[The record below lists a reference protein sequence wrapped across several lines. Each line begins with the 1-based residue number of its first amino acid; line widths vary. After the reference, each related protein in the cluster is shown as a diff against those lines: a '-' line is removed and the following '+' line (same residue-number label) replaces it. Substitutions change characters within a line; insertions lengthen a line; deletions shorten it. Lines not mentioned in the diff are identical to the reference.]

1 MINASKRTLSG
12 AVLISLALILGLILP
27 ASPASSY
34 ALATWSGPFA
44 VSVPGVA
51 TYDPI
56 IRLSSDGTMATAL
69 WRSFNGTS
77 SIKTA
82 SARLSGGTAT
92 WGQITDLTPPDFN
105 ANAGADLALSGDGSR
120 AVAVWTGG
128 DSGAGVTKSASAAI
142 VGDSATWGS
151 AQPISPVGL
160 VTAAP
165 SVLIS
170 ADGTRATAAWLA
182 GENQQIGL
190 ETASA
195 VVSGTSSTWG
205 AVVELVAPSSTVP
218 YCDLGLSADGTRAMA
233 MWEAN
238 AGSTTIFK
246 SASAAISGTTSVWG
260 GVSSVSPPVASVW
273 ASDLELSVDG
283 SRATALWASW
293 DGTTTTVAGT
303 SAVISGSGA
312 TWGPAQTIASPP
324 LATAA
329 ALAASSDGTVL
340 AAEWLDWQGGRSVV
354 RARGSTVSGTTQYWG
369 TVDTLTSPSDVNPWP
384 GGIEMSADGLQVIA
398 SWVGGSTSSVP
409 LTAAGQVV
417 GNSVSW
423 GTTSNVRVGST
434 SGESSVGLRIELSAS
449 GGVAAALFKTSNE
462 GNLQS
467 AVAEITDPPPTAQEP
482 VNRCVN
488 APRRIKPGKKRR
500 LMKAKCA
507 TTDGQ
512 PVGLIVQ
519 VRDRRDARRKRA
531 RSSFRVMCH
540 FGIREN
546 NNMRAVPTGWG
557 NGAVY
562 CPAFRGPMLIRVFRK
577 RTQLML
583 TWYSPPTATASEYRL
598 TRRYRT

>member
-1 MINASKRTLSG
+1 ML
-12 AVLISLALILGLILP
+12 LP
-27 ASPASSY
+27 VAPASSY

-44 VSVPGVA
+44 VSAPGVTA
-51 TYDPI
+51 HDPI

-69 WRSFNGTS
+69 WRSFNGSS

-92 WGQITDLTPPDFN
+92 WGQITDLSPPDFN
-105 ANAGADLALSGDGSR
+105 ANSGADLALSGDGSK

-128 DSGAGVTKSASAAI
+128 DSSGGVTKVASAVIEGNSAS
-142 VGDSATWGS
+142 WGS
-151 AQPISPVGL
+151 AQAISPVGL

-195 VVSGTSSTWG
+195 LVSGTSSTWG
-205 AVVELVAPSSTVP
+205 PVVELVAPSSTVP
-218 YCDLGLSADGTRAMA
+218 DFDLGLSADGTRSTA
-233 MWEAN
+233 MWQAN
-238 AGSTTIFK
+238 AGSTTIFR
-246 SASAAISGTTSVWG
+246 SASAAINGTTSAWA
-260 GVSSVSPPVASVW
+260 GVSSVSPPVASTW
-273 ASDLELSVDG
+273 ASDLELSADG

-293 DGTTTTVAGT
+293 DGTTTTVAGA

-340 AAEWLDWQGGRSVV
+340 AAEWLDREGGRSVV
-354 RARGSTVSGTTQYWG
+354 RSRGSTVSGTTQSWG
-369 TVDTLTSPSDVNPWP
+369 AVATLTSASDVNPWP
-384 GGIEMSADGLQVIA
+384 GGMEMSDDGLRVIA
-398 SWVGGSTSSVP
+398 SWVGGSTGSVP

-417 GNSVSW
+417 GDSVNW
-423 GTTSNVRVGST
+423 GATSNVLVGSE
-434 SGESSVGLRIELSAS
+434 SGQSSAALQVEMSAS
-449 GGVAAALFKTSNE
+449 GGVAAALFKTSND

-467 AVAEITDPPPTAQEP
+467 AVAAITDPPPNAQEP
-482 VNRCVN
+482 ANRCVN
-488 APRRIKPGKKRR
+488 PPRRIRPGDKRR
-500 LMKAKCA
+500 LMKAKCV

-512 PVGLIVQ
+512 PIGLIVQ
-519 VRDRRDARRKRA
+519 VRDRRDARRKRDRTA
-531 RSSFRVMCH
+531 FRVMCH

-557 NGAVY
+557 DGAVY
-562 CPAFRGPMLIRVFRK
+562 CPGPRGPMLIRVFRK